1 VAPDPA
7 TAPILGEPV
16 VPSNSVGL
24 PDLDGYRWQRWSL
37 PAVVSSVPC
46 LRQSLRS
53 VLDDTLLSPDQVHD
67 LLLAV
72 GEAVSNAIEHAQNP
86 SRPRVDMTVEVADS
100 RVTVEVKDYGAWRP
114 GPTGPHR
121 GRGLA
126 LLSALADTTV
136 TTARSGTTVTIRG
149 PSPNG

>member
-1 VAPDPA
+1 MSSAEPA
-7 TAPILGEPV
+7 EAAGVL
-16 VPSNSVGL
+16 GL
-24 PDLDGYRWQRWSL
+24 PHLDRYRWQRWSL
-37 PAVVSSVPC
+37 PAEASSVPC

-53 VLDDTLLSPDQVHD
+53 VLHGTLLSPDQVHD

-86 SRPRVDMTVEVADS
+86 TRPCVDMTVEVADR
-100 RVTVEVKDYGAWRP
+100 RVTVVVKDYGAWRQ

-149 PSPNG
+149 PAASS

>member
-1 VAPDPA
+1 MSSAEPA
-7 TAPILGEPV
+7 EAAG
-16 VPSNSVGL
+16 VPGL
-24 PDLDGYRWQRWSL
+24 PHLDGYRWQRWSL
-37 PAVVSSVPC
+37 PAEASSVPH
-46 LRQSLRS
+46 LRRSLRS
-53 VLDDTLLSPDQVHD
+53 VLEDTPLSPDQVHD

-86 SRPRVDMTVEVADS
+86 TRPRVDMTVEVADS
-100 RVTVEVKDYGAWRP
+100 HVTVEVKDYGAWRQ

-136 TTARSGTTVTIRG
+136 TTARSGTTVIIRG
-149 PSPNG
+149 PAPSG